1 MIRRK
6 IEKIKRDPYTR
17 RIFNIFKKVF
27 LVGGYIRDTLL
38 DKAAVDRDYAVNIDP
53 LSAAQKV
60 QKIFPGKIIQF
71 RDNLTVRIALKN
83 GGNLDF
89 TRLHDT
95 IEQDLVKRDFTIN
108 AMAYHHT
115 KGLIDPWGGKQDLHK
130 RYIRATRPEN
140 LINDPIRML
149 RAFRFNSELGWEI
162 ERETMQ
168 IILDN
173 YGLISQTSL
182 ERITFEFIQLMNGK
196 SFIEALRHAQ
206 RSGLLKKI
214 LSCNNKRLSI
224 NINNIVKINDFI
236 NTSHYKKI
244 LNEEV
249 SQGLSKKS
257 MILLT
262 ALLNNVDISSTLLLI
277 NNNCIDFIVF
287 SQKYLGYRRKG
298 VLAKREFHLF
308 ESMKDH
314 HIELGI
320 YSMNGNLLKK
330 IDRYL
335 KVRGKPLLDGHE
347 VANITGFSGKQLGKT
362 IKILK
367 MKRYAGDIRNKREA
381 TSFLRSL
388 AGKSQ

>member
-1 MIRRK
+1 MILRK
-6 IEKIKRDPYTR
+6 IEKIKHDPYTR
-17 RIFNIFKKVF
+17 RIFNIFKTVF

-38 DKAAVDRDYAVNIDP
+38 SKAAVDRDYAVNIDP
-53 LSAAQKV
+53 LRAAQKV

-89 TRLHDT
+89 TRLHGT

-115 KGLIDPWGGKQDLHK
+115 KGLIDPWGGKQDLRK
-130 RYIRATRPEN
+130 KYIRATRPEN

-149 RAFRFNSELGWEI
+149 RAFRFNSELGWEV
-162 ERETMQ
+162 ERKTMQ
-168 IILDN
+168 IIRDN
-173 YGLISQTSL
+173 CGLISQTSL

-196 SFIEALRHAQ
+196 SFIDALRHAQ
-206 RSGLLKKI
+206 ISGLLKKI
-214 LSCNNKRLSI
+214 LSCNNNRLSI

-249 SQGLSKKS
+249 SQRLSKKS

-262 ALLNNVDISSTLLLI
+262 ALLNNVNISSSLLII
-277 NNNCIDFIVF
+277 NNNCIDFIGF
-287 SQKYLGYRRKG
+287 TQKYLGYRRKG
-298 VLAKREFHLF
+298 ILAKREFQLF

-320 YSMNGNLLKK
+320 YSMDGNLLKK

-347 VANITGFSGKQLGKT
+347 VANITGFSGKQLGRT

-381 TSFLRSL
+381 TSFMRSL
-388 AGKSQ
+388 AK

>member
-1 MIRRK
+1 MILRK
-6 IEKIKRDPYTR
+6 IEKIKHDPYTR
-17 RIFNIFKKVF
+17 RIFNIFKTVF

-38 DKAAVDRDYAVNIDP
+38 SKAVVDRDYAVNIDP
-53 LSAAQKV
+53 LRAAQKV

-89 TRLHDT
+89 TRLHGT

-115 KGLIDPWGGKQDLHK
+115 KGLIDPWGGKQDLRK
-130 RYIRATRPEN
+130 KYIRATRPEN

-149 RAFRFNSELGWEI
+149 RAFRFNSELGWEV
-162 ERETMQ
+162 ERKTMQ
-168 IILDN
+168 IIRDN
-173 YGLISQTSL
+173 CGLISQTSL

-206 RSGLLKKI
+206 ISGLLKKI
-214 LSCNNKRLSI
+214 LSCNNNRLSI

-249 SQGLSKKS
+249 SQRLRKKS

-262 ALLNNVDISSTLLLI
+262 ALLNNVNISSSLLII
-277 NNNCIDFIVF
+277 NNNCIDFIGF
-287 SQKYLGYRRKG
+287 TQKYLGYRRKG
-298 VLAKREFHLF
+298 ILAKREFQLF

-320 YSMNGNLLKK
+320 YSMDGNLLKK

-347 VANITGFSGKQLGKT
+347 VANITGFSGKQLGRT

-381 TSFLRSL
+381 TSFMRSL
-388 AGKSQ
+388 AK